1 MDTQTLYL
9 KPEAFKNGGAPR
21 WAATGRTLA
30 AALSPAAGEAAIWV
44 SKKPSDSP
52 NGIEKLPDASLSL
65 SDETILFTSLNSF
78 SQPLTHLY
86 TESHL
91 LFTSLQ
97 QIFADSGRWRLSSVG
112 VGMGGG
118 ADAWDGKGNFGVQD
132 LLGPPDAETV
142 INMRRL
148 ADLYLDQL
156 GDLKQI
162 PDIDDSLRERFA
174 EAYNILNL
182 AEILYLPVDGKGE
195 GFIGEELLDWVNEV
209 DVAPDNQLGNEIMSC
224 QHAWEHPSFWPYI
237 SRSVLRGFHLPAAS
251 FLRSLSSHSH
261 QPVQKLAS
269 LLAQHLSIFPRS
281 SETRWRV
288 DLEFL
293 QAHRQWLSRFRSE
306 LATHLG
312 GKGKGKWFE
321 GIQDGQKWEG
331 DFRSV
336 VELMEGKMERVLE
349 ESGDWREALG
359 AWGVLVDVDLRRDH
373 LPEIMGLITE
383 KIPVETSI
391 QEHVV
396 ESALCSADVIKALM
410 ASYSLDPWLSAH
422 LSDLLDKLSLIPDD
436 EEHFDISLRDFF
448 LLEYAQVLQTHPAHK
463 AFWRVTCDYLAFAG
477 EEGRGRL
484 KEHLRRI
491 DIPLER
497 DIKGKNKE
505 TPVHADVGM
514 DVEVTPAETQP
525 ESIKLLDEVRSA
537 CTEFQLDDVWRE
549 ISQVLATRLVHARQ
563 YGMAATLA
571 LMARDGFALSR
582 IAEKVL
588 QSFVDEGPE
597 EYLALV
603 DTLPPTLL
611 SEAPTALLQLQESA
625 SAPLSFPSSNSI
637 SVFASRITFLSEFRD
652 YILFLGQDGGREQ
665 AAGKVVALLTS
676 GIAPTGFWGVLLV
689 ESISLLEDPEILFS
703 TNETFELLRI
713 LEEVITNASFA
724 EEEYLGQIALY
735 LDHRSPKQEQGS
747 KSGKGKATTHDARRK
762 LEEARLALSRN
773 LARAMVS
780 GLD

>member
-1 MDTQTLYL
+1 MEATQTLYL
-9 KPEAFKNGGAPR
+9 KPEAFNKGGAKT
-21 WAATGRTLA
+21 WSSTGRTLS
-30 AALSPAAGEAAIWV
+30 AALSPAGGEAAIW
-44 SKKPSDSP
+44 PSNNP
-52 NGIEKLPDASLSL
+52 NAIEKLSDSALSL

-78 SQPLTHLY
+78 PQPLTHLY

-97 QIFADSGRWRLSSVG
+97 QIFADSGRRRLSSVG

-118 ADAWDGKGNFGVQD
+118 AEAWDGKGNFGVED

-156 GDLKQI
+156 GDLKQL
-162 PDIDDSLRERFA
+162 PDIDDQLRERFT

-237 SRSVLRGFHLPAAS
+237 SRSILRGFHLPAAS
-251 FLRSLSSHSH
+251 FLRSLSSHPH
-261 QPVQKLAS
+261 HPVQKLAS

-281 SETRWRV
+281 SETRWRI

-293 QAHRQWLSRFRSE
+293 QAHKQWLSKFRSE
-306 LATHLG
+306 LAAHLG
-312 GKGKGKWFE
+312 GKIKGKWFE
-321 GIQDGQKWEG
+321 GMQDGETWQGE
-331 DFRSV
+331 FRTV
-336 VELMEGKMERVLE
+336 VELMEGNMERVLE

-373 LPEIMGLITE
+373 LPEIMSLIVE
-383 KIPVETSI
+383 KIPVETTI

-396 ESALCSADVIKALM
+396 ESALCSADIIKALM
-410 ASYSLDPWLSAH
+410 TSYTLDPWLSAH
-422 LSDLLDKLSLIPDD
+422 LSDLLDKLVLIPDD

-448 LLEYAQVLQTHPAHK
+448 LLEYAQVLQTHPSHK
-463 AFWRVTCDYLAFAG
+463 AFWRVTCDYLAFSG

-497 DIKGKNKE
+497 DIKGKSKE
-505 TPVHADVGM
+505 TPVDTDVGM
-514 DVEVTPAETQP
+514 DDENGSAESQP

-537 CTEFQLDDVWRE
+537 CTEFHLDDVWRE

-571 LMARDGFALSR
+571 LMARDGFALAR

-588 QSFVDEGPE
+588 QSFVDEGPDE
-597 EYLALV
+597 FLALV

-611 SEAPTALLQLQESA
+611 SEAPAALLQLQESA
-625 SAPLSFPSSNSI
+625 SAPLSFPSSDSI

-652 YILFLGQDGGREQ
+652 YLLFLGQEGGREQ

-713 LEEVITNASFA
+713 LEEVLTNASFA

-735 LDHRSPKQEQGS
+735 LDHRSPKQEQGK
-747 KSGKGKATTHDARRK
+747 KSGKGKASAHDARRK